1 MHQLKKMD
9 QIVQGL
15 RRDPAI
21 HVEAATILYKIASET
36 IERSGL
42 EVGIGTTPR
51 IPLNASPL
59 EPPTPRIP
67 IADADTLAVRWN
79 GKTCFLGKTLAFKLF
94 ERLARRPNHFLS
106 HDLLLDEVWEC
117 RVTGSVC
124 SARRI
129 PAWKCTA
136 TTGWTFSAN
145 CSPERTPMEIPDI
158 LLMKDRR
165 YLMILMEKI
174 KVINPRIRNEE
185 QFQLNVQSI
194 DNNGM
199 LMPIR
204 VNDKFLEK
212 TGLYEL
218 ICGEGRL
225 IAHQRLG
232 KTEIMAEVVT
242 CTRKEA
248 YLQSLIENLARSNP
262 GTMIFARE
270 LKQLHDEN
278 WDYAQIG
285 KLCCRTPEYVR
296 QYVGL
301 VEKGENRLIQGVE
314 QGVFPISFAI
324 LVAQSDD
331 SNIQNVLMDAFDQ
344 GIVNCQNFARARRIV
359 GDRLERAS
367 QANGNGK
374 KDRGSVTVSMLK
386 KDISDLTKAK
396 DSFVREAA
404 SKENR
409 FLTLLTAINTLWHD
423 EAFVAVVK
431 EEQINNRPELVG
443 QIGYE
448 T

>member
-1 MHQLKKMD
+1 MQ
-9 QIVQGL
+9 
-15 RRDPAI
+15 
-21 HVEAATILYKIASET
+21 
-36 IERSGL
+36 
-42 EVGIGTTPR
+42 
-51 IPLNASPL
+51 
-59 EPPTPRIP
+59 
-67 IADADTLAVRWN
+67 
-79 GKTCFLGKTLAFKLF
+79 
-94 ERLARRPNHFLS
+94 
-106 HDLLLDEVWEC
+106 
-117 RVTGSVC
+117 
-124 SARRI
+124 
-129 PAWKCTA
+129 
-136 TTGWTFSAN
+136 
-145 CSPERTPMEIPDI
+145 IPDI
-158 LLMKDRR
+158 LPMKDRR
-165 YLMILMEKI
+165 YLMIPAEKV

-262 GTMIFARE
+262 GTMVFARE

-278 WDYAQIG
+278 WDYTQIG

-296 QYVGL
+296 QYIGL
-301 VEKGENRLIQGVE
+301 VEKGEDRLIQGVE

-331 SNIQNVLMDAFDQ
+331 GNIQNVLMDAFDQ

-359 GDRLERAS
+359 GARLQRSS

-374 KDRGSVTVSMLK
+374 KDRGSMTVSMLK

-423 EAFVAVVK
+423 EAFVGLVK

-443 QIGYE
+443 KFGYE